1 MRVLLA
7 VLLVGIAGNAA
18 PWPLGPADRRRPPRT
33 THRPLGPT
41 TIEFIIR
48 GPEIVIQ
55 QDGKRLATTTLTG
68 HLAEQLGKAKGLG
81 NVKWGDGIYGR
92 FGGTSL
98 KGDINRE

>member
-1 MRVLLA
+1 
-7 VLLVGIAGNAA
+7 
-18 PWPLGPADRRRPPRT
+18 
-33 THRPLGPT
+33 
-41 TIEFIIR
+41 
-48 GPEIVIQ
+48 VIQ

>member
-1 MRVLLA
+1 MSRRARKVPSYCLHKASGKA
-7 VLLVGIAGNAA
+7 VVRL
-18 PWPLGPADRRRPPRT
+18 D
-33 THRPLGPT
+33 GPT

-55 QDGKRLATTTLTG
+55 QDGKRLATTTLSG